1 MNTRLSTLLRSP
13 KAGRFQASTYRRQ
26 ACTLILLRHGQSTWN
41 EPHPRFTGWTDVPL
55 TVKGRVEA
63 VGAGQLLR
71 SRGFDAARVDVA
83 FTSKLQRAHETCE
96 LVLASMAGPDQHTW
110 SSERIRRL
118 QGLNERHYGSV
129 QGLYKND
136 VNLLKKYGDETV
148 LSWRRSLREKPPPLD
163 KSHPQY
169 LPPPAPTTE
178 SLLDCQNRVC
188 QAYQKHIV
196 PALFDETEE
205 LQHAP
210 NERAVLVVAHS
221 NTLRSLMAYLDDVD
235 DELVPKLHVPNSVPI
250 LYFFD
255 PKTRAIVSQKLSSSA
270 GMSSHARWLVSAQNY
285 REVRKV
291 IEGQQLTRAIFNFFD
306 DGQGDLELTAVEID
320 RGLREF
326 IRFAGHEALDCVTIA
341 VTKKVAREMRPN
353 ESISRQEYEERALAA
368 AMGLSSPEDN
378 IEGIMDYL

>member
-1 MNTRLSTLLRSP
+1 MITSLFPLLRAP
-13 KAGRFQASTYRRQ
+13 KVGQLQAATCRRK
-26 ACTLILLRHGQSTWN
+26 ACSLILLRHGQSTWN
-41 EPHPRFTGWTDVPL
+41 KPNPRFTGWTDVPL

-83 FTSKLQRAHETCE
+83 FTSELQRAHETCE

-118 QGLNERHYGSV
+118 QGLNERHYGLV

-136 VNLLKKYGDETV
+136 VNLLKKYGAETV
-148 LSWRRSLREKPPPLD
+148 LSWRRSLRERPPPLD
-163 KSHPQY
+163 ESHQQY

-178 SLLDCQNRVC
+178 SLFDCQKRVC
-188 QAYQKHIV
+188 QAYQEHIV
-196 PALFDETEE
+196 PALFEE
-205 LQHAP
+205 SEGLQHPP
-210 NERAVLVVAHS
+210 NERTVLVVAHS
-221 NTLRSLMAYLDDVD
+221 NTLRSLMAYLDNVD
-235 DELVPKLHVPNSVPI
+235 DDLVPKLHVPNSVPV

-255 PKTRAIVSQKLSSSA
+255 PSTRAIVSQRLSSSE

-291 IEGQQLTRAIFNFFD
+291 IEGHQLTRAIFNFFD
-306 DGQGDLELTAVEID
+306 DGEGDLELTAAEID

-326 IRFAGHEALDCVTIA
+326 IRFDEDIDCVTIA
-341 VTKKVAREMRPN
+341 VAKKVAREMRPN
-353 ESISRQEYEERALAA
+353 ESISREEYENRALAA
-368 AMGLSSPEDN
+368 TVGLSSPDDD

>member
-1 MNTRLSTLLRSP
+1 M
-13 KAGRFQASTYRRQ
+13 ASGYMQTESMFVDSV
-26 ACTLILLRHGQSTWN
+26 ATWSIN
-41 EPHPRFTGWTDVPL
+41 MEKPNPRFTGWTDVPL

-118 QGLNERHYGSV
+118 QGLNERHYGLV

-136 VNLLKKYGDETV
+136 VNLLKEYGAETV
-148 LSWRRSLREKPPPLD
+148 LSWRRSLRERPPPLD
-163 KSHPQY
+163 ESHKQY

-178 SLLDCQNRVC
+178 SLFDCQNRVC
-188 QAYQKHIV
+188 QAYEEHIV
-196 PALFDETEE
+196 PALFEE
-205 LQHAP
+205 SEGLQHPP
-210 NERAVLVVAHS
+210 NERTVLVVAHS
-221 NTLRSLMAYLDDVD
+221 NTLRSLMAYLDKVD
-235 DELVPKLHVPNSVPI
+235 DDLVPKLHVPNSVPI

-255 PKTRAIVSQKLSSSA
+255 PSTRAIVSQRLSSSE

-291 IEGQQLTRAIFNFFD
+291 IEGHQLTRAIFNFFD
-306 DGQGDLELTAVEID
+306 DGEGDLELTAAEID

-326 IRFAGHEALDCVTIA
+326 IRFDEDIDCVTIA
-341 VTKKVAREMRPN
+341 VAKKVAREMRPN
-353 ESISRQEYEERALAA
+353 ESISREEYENRALAA
-368 AMGLSSPEDN
+368 TVGLSSPDDD
-378 IEGIMDYL
+378 IEGIMD